1 MPNVTIRIE
10 NDAVVPQRIAG
21 VVVEVYSLLA
31 VFQTS
36 GTTDVNGE
44 VVFSLPVAQYDL
56 VFFKTGVS
64 ILPRQPQRIDVL
76 VDPPNTNT
84 FLLSA
89 HERTLQESID
99 PLKCRVT
106 GRVVAPNGAPTVGR
120 LIFVPC
126 YEVIVAD
133 GGVMIP
139 AQRLE
144 FGSNAAGEF
153 DFELYRGVKYEAY
166 FLYVD
171 VIFEEIPPKLIVW
184 VPDAPA
190 IELSKLL
197 FPVPVGVTF
206 TAPTISLAAGGDR
219 DETITYD
226 VAFEDGSDRTSVLWA
241 YVKLTNTDESVVDAS
256 IADGVLTLIP
266 KAAGTATISTERVVS
281 DRILFNPLAAFATG
295 SVVVTVT

>member
-1 MPNVTIRIE
+1 MPTVTIQIE
-10 NDAVVPQRIAG
+10 NDEVVPQRIAG
-21 VVVEVYSLLA
+21 VVVEVYNLAA

-36 GTTDVNGE
+36 GTTDANGE
-44 VVFSLPVAQYDL
+44 VVFSLPIAQYDL

-64 ILPRQPQRIDVL
+64 ILPKQPQRIDVL
-76 VDPPNTNT
+76 VAPPNSNT
-84 FLLSA
+84 FLVSA
-89 HERTLQESID
+89 HERVLQESID

-106 GRVVAPNGAPTVGR
+106 GRVVAPNGSPTVGR

-144 FGSNAAGEF
+144 YGSTQAGEF

-171 VIFEEIPPKLIVW
+171 VLFEEIPPKMIVW
-184 VPDAPA
+184 VPDSPA
-190 IELSKLL
+190 IELHKLL
-197 FPVPVGVTF
+197 FPVPVDVTF
-206 TAPTISLAAGGDR
+206 TAATISLVAGGDR
-219 DETITYD
+219 DETIEYD
-226 VAFEDGSDRTSVLWA
+226 VVFEDGSDRDSVLWA
-241 YVKLTNTDESVVDAS
+241 YVKLTNTDEAVVDAS
-256 IADGVLTLIP
+256 ISGGVLTLIP
-266 KAAGTATISTERVVS
+266 KAAGTATISMERVVS
-281 DRILFNPLAAFATG
+281 DRILFNPLAAFTTD